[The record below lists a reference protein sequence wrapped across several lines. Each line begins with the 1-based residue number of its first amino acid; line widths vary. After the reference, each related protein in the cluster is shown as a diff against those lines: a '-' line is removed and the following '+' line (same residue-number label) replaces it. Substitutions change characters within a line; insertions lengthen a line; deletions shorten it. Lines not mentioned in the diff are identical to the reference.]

1 MTASTRIVSS
11 TIDGAALELASW
23 GSGPGLVVV
32 AGGGCDIG
40 TYRRLAER
48 LSAWLPV
55 HVYNRRGR
63 GASAGKPAGYG
74 LATEVADL
82 ATVLAETGSDLV
94 TGHSVGGYFALAAA
108 RTLRIRKLA
117 LFDPAVSVDG
127 LFPSDYLDDM
137 ERAIAA
143 GDILGA
149 MVIVGRGLRNPGS
162 NLPDPVVRAA
172 SRALLLT
179 PPGKT
184 MARLFPTVPPES
196 RLALAG
202 DAPASAWADVTVE
215 TRFFIGANSPD
226 YYLPSAQRLV
236 AVMPDAS
243 LQVLP
248 RLGHDHLARANHTVL
263 EALTGFLSPVPT
275 G

>member
-1 MTASTRIVSS
+1 MTASSRILSS
-11 TIDGAALELASW
+11 TVDGAALELASW

-32 AGGGCDIG
+32 VGGATEIG

-48 LSAWLPV
+48 LSSSLPV

-74 LATEVADL
+74 LTTEVGDL
-82 ATVLAETGSDLV
+82 STVLAETGSDLV
-94 TGHSVGGYFALAAA
+94 AGHSVGGYFALAAA
-108 RTLRIRKLA
+108 RTLRIRRLA

-137 ERAIAA
+137 ERAIGA

-184 MARLFPTVPPES
+184 MARLLPTVPPES

-202 DAPASAWADVTVE
+202 DGPASAWANVTVT

-226 YYLPSAQRLV
+226 YYLPSAQRLL

-243 LQVLP
+243 IELLP
-248 RLGHDHLARANHTVL
+248 RLGHDHLARANRAVVD
-263 EALTGFLSPVPT
+263 ALVRFLSAKPSS
-275 G
+275 